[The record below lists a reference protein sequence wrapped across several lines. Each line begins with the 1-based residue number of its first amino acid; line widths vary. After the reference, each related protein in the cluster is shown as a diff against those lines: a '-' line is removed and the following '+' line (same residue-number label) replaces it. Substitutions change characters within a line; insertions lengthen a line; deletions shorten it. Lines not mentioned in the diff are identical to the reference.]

1 MIRLQRYWF
10 YKNWICGK
18 NSIPLELRLQLLTRQ
33 YLYFRESLLVRSC
46 ISGKQA
52 FSQCGE
58 FIFQVF
64 LLLVFE
70 NLLVSY
76 IYLIYFSLILSF
88 LFLELFFFFFL
99 CYLFVLFSFSFKPV
113 FFFIWRECSRKMNR
127 GISMMELNSVL
138 IASNFTSICCVQRR

>member
-1 MIRLQRYWF
+1 MEIVRIDSILLVTANS
-10 YKNWICGK
+10 YKVLNGTV
-18 NSIPLELRLQLLTRQ
+18 LEITPAAMHTTQ

-113 FFFIWRECSRKMNR
+113 FFLYLKGVFAKNESWYKSD
-127 GISMMELNSVL
+127 GIK
-138 IASNFTSICCVQRR
+138 FSIDRF